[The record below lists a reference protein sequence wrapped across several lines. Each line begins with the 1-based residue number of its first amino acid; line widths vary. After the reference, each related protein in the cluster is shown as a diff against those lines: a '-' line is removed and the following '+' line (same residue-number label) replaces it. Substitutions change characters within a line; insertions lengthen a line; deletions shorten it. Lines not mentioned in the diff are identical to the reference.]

1 MLRLKVIYERLLRDL
16 GVVDADIPIALTILD
31 DMIYSDQLRIVRNM
45 SPMSE
50 YDQRTELNR
59 AFRLHGLH
67 FPPSYLIFVRAAAD
81 RVLGRA

>member
-1 MLRLKVIYERLLRDL
+1 MVGLRAIYERLLRDL

-67 FPPSYLIFVRAAAD
+67 FPPSYLIFVRAVAD